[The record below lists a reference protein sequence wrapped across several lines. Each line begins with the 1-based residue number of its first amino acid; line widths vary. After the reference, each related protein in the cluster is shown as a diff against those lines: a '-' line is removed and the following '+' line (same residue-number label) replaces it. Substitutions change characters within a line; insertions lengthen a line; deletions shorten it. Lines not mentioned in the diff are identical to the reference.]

1 MTETMTLAD
10 VYFKTTIIIMLR
22 YLKENMNTR
31 IKKKDIF

>member
-10 VYFKTTIIIMLR
+10 VYFKTAIIIMLR

-31 IKKKDIF
+31 IKN